1 MSRRAK
7 IVMLIVLGVVAAGLF
22 YLRVLER
29 RIFVETPLRVE
40 QEARTTLG
48 EVALQS
54 PGSSTQTVVLY
65 FPSYDQGNLA
75 AEVRRMSWAPDDVDR
90 IREILLALI
99 EGSQQGH
106 NRALSASASVRAVF
120 LTRDGAAYVD
130 FSSEALSDFAPG
142 IESETLAVY
151 SIVDSLAANVPAV
164 KQVKITVQGQEVDTL
179 DGHADLTDYF
189 VPDPSR
195 IAKAD

>member
-7 IVMLIVLGVVAAGLF
+7 IVMLIVLGVVAAGVF
-22 YLRVLER
+22 YLRVLSR
-29 RIFVETPLRVE
+29 RIFVETPRAE

-54 PGSSTQTVVLY
+54 PASSTQTVVLY
-65 FPSYDQGNLA
+65 FPSYDQGKLA

-99 EGSQQGH
+99 EGSHQGH
-106 NRALSASASVRAVF
+106 NRAVSASANVRAVF

-130 FSSEALSDFAPG
+130 FSSEALNDFAPG

-151 SIVDSLAANVPAV
+151 SIVDSLAANIPAV